1 MNKKASTEAKNEV
14 KIVSAKATETVK
26 AAAEKAADTAKAA
39 AVKTAAVAKE
49 VKEEVKKTAAKT
61 IDRKPSKKVEEKKA
75 EAVTE
80 VYVQFGGRETTLD
93 SVVAKATELLQ
104 SRNFRFTLSL
114 RNQQP
119 TMLSMIKM
127 QERLIFSNIVKTAM
141 KGCRSMLRRPF
152 SLLIA

>member
-93 SVVAKATELLQ
+93 SVVAKATDSYVADGHRASSIKKLQ
-104 SRNFRFTLSL
+104 VY
-114 RNQQP
+114 
-119 TMLSMIKM
+119 IKP
-127 QERLIFSNIVKTAM
+127 EESAAYYVINDKNAGKVDLF
-141 KGCRSMLRRPF
+141 
-152 SLLIA
+152 